1 MKLLELVDR
10 AALFKD
16 ASNYAHQMQAVNLS
30 QGLPEPLFDDEMN
43 SVLVTQLVEGWQY
56 ADPRGERIIRE
67 RIAQRFLPGG
77 CADTDVVITS
87 GCTEALFLALMAGRS
102 EFGNRVIFFEP
113 FYPYYPG
120 LASLCGMDFVTVPL
134 ASAAPVG
141 GPDWGLVEARL
152 REGARILL
160 LNTPHNPT
168 GWCMGDEDWKQLQA
182 LSATYDFLVILDEA
196 YQYYNYETI
205 DSGSLPERSFRWL
218 SAGSASKML
227 SMTGVRIGWLL
238 GDTQLVESAY
248 ARHLYLSYCQPRP
261 LQAATALLLDTL
273 TPQRID
279 GLQTLYRDKRDRLAR
294 TLTAAGFQIGLPHG
308 GHYIMA
314 DYSQIAPQMEAHRFS
329 QHMAEHVGV
338 MPLAATP
345 FYLDG
350 RHSQVRFSFS
360 ASRPVLDE
368 ACRRMEAM

>member
-1 MKLLELVDR
+1 MELLELVGR
-10 AALFKD
+10 AALFKE
-16 ASNYAHQMQAVNLS
+16 ASNYARQMHAVNLS
-30 QGLPEPLFDDEMN
+30 QGLPEPLFDDEMY

-56 ADPRGERIIRE
+56 ADPRGEGMLRE
-67 RIAQRFLPGG
+67 RIARRFLPEGG
-77 CADTDVVITS
+77 TDTGVLVTS
-87 GCTEALFLALMAGRS
+87 GCTEALFLALMAARS
-102 EFGNRVIFFEP
+102 EFGNSILFFEP

-134 ASAAPVG
+134 ASVSSGG
-141 GPDWGLVEARL
+141 GPDWGQVEAQL
-152 REGARILL
+152 RDGVRILL

-168 GWCMGDEDWKQLQA
+168 GWCMGDEDWKQLEMF
-182 LSATYDFLVILDEA
+182 SATYDFLVILDEA
-196 YQYYNYETI
+196 YKYYSYETI
-205 DSGSLPERSFRWL
+205 DSGDLPERTFKWL

-261 LQAATALLLDTL
+261 LQGAVALLLDKL
-273 TPQRID
+273 TPQRVD
-279 GLQTLYRDKRDRLAR
+279 ELQKLYRDKRDRLAR
-294 TLTAAGFQIGLPHG
+294 TLTAAGFQIGLPAG

-314 DYSQIAPQMEAHRFS
+314 DYSHIAPQMDAHRFS

-338 MPLAATP
+338 MPLAASP
-345 FYLDG
+345 FYMEG
-350 RHSQVRFSFS
+350 SHSQVRFSFS